1 MMQLGVEGDLKRCGK
16 KGCSSGAVTLM
27 TLHGAKGLEFPVTMI
42 CGVEQG
48 KIPLESEAYSTDLEE
63 ERRLLYVGM
72 TRAKE
77 ELILV
82 SANKES
88 EFFEKVND
96 NLIQKRIGI
105 MGKQE
110 ETARIYTNESVRLKK
125 EEVLIFSH

>member
-1 MMQLGVEGDLKRCGK
+1 MDERDAAGAGGRNADVREDDHIFTTMPEFLKMMQLGVEGDLKRCGK

-82 SANKES
+82 SADKES
-88 EFFEKVND
+88 EF
-96 NLIQKRIGI
+96 
-105 MGKQE
+105 
-110 ETARIYTNESVRLKK
+110 SKK
-125 EEVLIFSH
+125 